1 MDKNRAK
8 NILLDHIIEI
18 LLVLLIIG
26 MTLASPNFLTMA
38 NILNI
43 LRSSALKGVI
53 AFGMTM
59 VIIGGQI
66 DLSVGSQ
73 VALAGVIVARCCRD
87 LPEVM
92 GISVTLACII
102 GIVLHSLGGFMR
114 LHSTASI
121 CLPLLLRWLA

>member
-18 LLVLLIIG
+18 LLVLLNIG

-87 LPEVM
+87 LP
-92 GISVTLACII
+92 
-102 GIVLHSLGGFMR
+102 
-114 LHSTASI
+114 
-121 CLPLLLRWLA
+121 

>member
-53 AFGMTM
+53 DIRIGMHFH
-59 VIIGGQI
+59 
-66 DLSVGSQ
+66 
-73 VALAGVIVARCCRD
+73 R
-87 LPEVM
+87 
-92 GISVTLACII
+92 
-102 GIVLHSLGGFMR
+102 
-114 LHSTASI
+114 
-121 CLPLLLRWLA
+121 